1 VLFVVIEFHSL
12 ALLLSIFHRRQE
24 MIKFKRIPKFVI
36 VFAAFFG
43 LVFVIGCGSSAEK
56 QAASD
61 LLQQYSQT
69 VDKYLSAD
77 QSKKSEMEAEVDAYK
92 TKWSNMKMEMDGQV
106 TPQALDELDN
116 EYKKITKKYVSLAG
130 KS

>member
-1 VLFVVIEFHSL
+1 
-12 ALLLSIFHRRQE
+12 
-24 MIKFKRIPKFVI
+24 MIKFKTTLNFVI
-36 VFAAFFG
+36 VFSALFG

-56 QAASD
+56 QATSD

-69 VDKYLSAD
+69 VDEYFSAD
-77 QSKKSEMEAEVDAYK
+77 QSKKAEMEEKLDSYK
-92 TKWSNMKMEMDGQV
+92 TKWSDMKMEMDGQV

-116 EYKKITKKYVSLAG
+116 EYKKITKKYASMAG